1 MELCIN
7 VVSDLISS
15 GVMSGK
21 NYFSAGLYQKTIV
34 NDLADTVTINI
45 KKYGNSCGNI
55 NRFNRNCSQH
65 LR

>member
-15 GVMSGK
+15 GVMSEK

-34 NDLADTVTINI
+34 NYLADTVTINI
-45 KKYGNSCGNI
+45 KK
-55 NRFNRNCSQH
+55 
-65 LR
+65 